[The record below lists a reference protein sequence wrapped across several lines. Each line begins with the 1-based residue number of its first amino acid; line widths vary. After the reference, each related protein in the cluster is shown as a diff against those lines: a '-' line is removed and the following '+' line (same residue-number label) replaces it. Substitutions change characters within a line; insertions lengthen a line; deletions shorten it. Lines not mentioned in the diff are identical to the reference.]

1 MRVMLLQ
8 GPPSPFARELGA
20 ELVARGHHVTRVLLS
35 FGDWLFGRGDGAI
48 LWRGR
53 FADWEGW
60 VEARMRAE
68 GITHLVYYADRQP
81 HHVIAQR
88 VARRLGLS
96 CVSYENGYLRPDWIV
111 VEEGGQGAFSH
122 FPADLA
128 LVKRLAADLPTPDMR
143 RRYGHGFAH
152 EAVAEMACHLG
163 NWFFAPL
170 FPGFRADRAVNP
182 VLEYLSYLP
191 RHLQAW
197 RGARAAERVVA
208 DLFGAGRRFHLL
220 ALQMAGDYQI
230 RANSPWRDLR
240 AFVAEVIR
248 SYARHGPAEGV
259 LVVKRHPMDNGWIN
273 WPRVVARLAREAGI
287 AERVV
292 FLDGGDLGRLLRHAE
307 GCVLVNSTVGLHALQ
322 AGCPVLCRGVAVYD
336 MAGLTHQGG
345 LDVFWTAPERPDPE
359 GVAALVRLMAAAIHV
374 RGDFLAVE
382 GRRVAVAAVAARL
395 EAGLARPF
403 GAFLP
408 FPPRLEQARAAGL
421 PLDPWPPNRAGGMAL
436 DVAEPSNPRAMLTDM

>member
-20 ELVARGHHVTRVLLS
+20 ALMARGHHVTRVMLS
-35 FGDWLFGRGDGAI
+35 FGDWLYGRGDGAV

-53 FADWEGW
+53 FAEWEGW
-60 VEARMRAE
+60 VETRMRAE

-81 HHVIAQR
+81 HHVAAQR
-88 VARRLGLS
+88 AARRLGLC

-111 VEEGGQGAFSH
+111 LEEGGQGAFSH
-122 FPADLA
+122 FPDDLA
-128 LVKRLAADLPTPDMR
+128 TVKRLAAGLPLPDMQR
-143 RRYGHGFAH
+143 RFGHGFGQ

-163 NWFFAPL
+163 NWLFSPL

-191 RHLQAW
+191 RHVQAW
-197 RGARAAERVVA
+197 RGAWAAERVTA
-208 DLFGAGRRFHLL
+208 ALLGEGRRFHLL

-240 AFVAEVIR
+240 DFVAEVIA
-248 SYARHGPAEGV
+248 SYARHAPADAV
-259 LVVKRHPMDNGWIN
+259 LVVKRHPMDNGRIN
-273 WPRVVARLAREAGI
+273 WPRVVARLVRRAGLDG
-287 AERVV
+287 RVV
-292 FLDGGDLGRLLRHAE
+292 FLDGGDLGRLLQHAE

-322 AGCPVLCRGVAVYD
+322 AGCPVLCRGIAVYD

-359 GVAALVRLMAAAIHV
+359 GVGALVRLMAAAIHV
-374 RGDFLAVE
+374 RGDFLATE
-382 GRRVAVAAVAARL
+382 GRKAAVAAMVERL

-408 FPPRLEQARAAGL
+408 VPPRLGQARAAGL
-421 PLDPWPPNRAGGMAL
+421 PLDPWETNRASQADLSVPEIGDHLPAAGK
-436 DVAEPSNPRAMLTDM
+436 V

>member
-8 GPPSPFARELGA
+8 GPPSSFARELGA
-20 ELVARGHHVTRVLLS
+20 ALAARGHHVTRVMLS
-35 FGDWLFGRGDGAI
+35 FGDWFFGRGDGAV

-81 HHVIAQR
+81 HHVAAQR
-88 VARRLGLS
+88 AARRLGLR

-111 VEEGGQGAFSH
+111 LEDGGQGVFSH
-122 FPADLA
+122 FPDDLT
-128 LVKRLAADLPTPDMR
+128 LVKRLAVGLPQPDMR
-143 RRYGHGFAH
+143 RRFGHGFGH
-152 EAVAEMACHLG
+152 EAAAEMACHLG
-163 NWFFAPL
+163 NWLFAPL

-191 RHLQAW
+191 RHVQAW
-197 RGARAAERVVA
+197 RGATAAERVLA
-208 DLFGAGRRFHLL
+208 ELLGEGRRFHVL

-240 AFVAEVIR
+240 DFVAEVIA
-248 SYARHGPAEGV
+248 SYAQHGPADGV
-259 LVVKRHPMDNGWIN
+259 LVVKRHPMDNGRIN
-273 WPRVVARLAREAGI
+273 WPRVVARLARQAGVSD
-287 AERVV
+287 RVV
-292 FLDGGDLGRLLRHAE
+292 FLDGGDLSRLLRQAE

-322 AGCPVLCRGVAVYD
+322 AGCPVLCRGIAVYD
-336 MAGLTHQGG
+336 MEGLTHQGAM
-345 LDVFWTAPERPDPE
+345 DVFWTAPERPDPD
-359 GVAALVRLMAAAIHV
+359 GVSALVRLMAAAIHV
-374 RGDFLAVE
+374 RGDFLAAD
-382 GRRVAVAAVAARL
+382 GRKAAVAAMVARL

-408 FPPRLEQARAAGL
+408 VPPRLEKARSAGL
-421 PLDPWPPNRAGGMAL
+421 SLDPWETNHAPLAGSTGKNSDDPVRGAGK
-436 DVAEPSNPRAMLTDM
+436 A